1 MPRISQWG
9 VEVDVDIDVDV
20 EEFYNDCSDKEKKE
34 LVEYLIEDDFIPEQ
48 IVQTREDNL
57 MDLTYKNALDKLYS
71 KRIYLTL
78 EEEQFIINLA
88 NKY

>member
-1 MPRISQWG
+1 MPKISQWG
-9 VEVDVDIDVDV
+9 VEVDVDIDIDV
-20 EEFYNDCSDKEKKE
+20 EEFYNHCSDKEKKE
-34 LVEYLIEDDFIPEQ
+34 LAGYLIEDGFIPGQTEQ
-48 IVQTREDNL
+48 VGEDSL
-57 MDLTYKNALDKLYS
+57 MDITYKNALNKLYS

>member
-9 VEVDVDIDVDV
+9 VEVDVDIEVDV

-34 LVEYLIEDDFIPEQ
+34 LAQYLVEDDFIPGHSNEVGEQ
-48 IVQTREDNL
+48 NL
-57 MDLTYKNALDKLYS
+57 LDQTYKNALDKLYS
-71 KRIYLTL
+71 KRVYLTL

-88 NKY
+88 NKF

>member
-20 EEFYNDCSDKEKKE
+20 AEFYGDCSDKEKKE
-34 LVEYLIEDDFIPEQ
+34 LAQYLVEDGFIPGYSEEVGQ
-48 IVQTREDNL
+48 DNL
-57 MDLTYKNALDKLYS
+57 MDETYKEALNKLYS
-71 KRIYLTL
+71 KRTYLTL
-78 EEEQFIINLA
+78 EEEQFLINLA

>member
-9 VEVDVDIDVDV
+9 VEVDVDIDIDV
-20 EEFYNDCSDKEKKE
+20 AELYGDCSDREKKE
-34 LVEYLIEDDFIPEQ
+34 LAGYLIEDGFIPEQ
-48 IVQTREDNL
+48 TEQVGEDNL
-57 MDLTYKNALDKLYS
+57 MDVTYKEALNKLYS

>member
-9 VEVDVDIDVDV
+9 VEVDVDIDIDV
-20 EEFYNDCSDKEKKE
+20 ADFYGDCSDREKKE
-34 LVEYLIEDDFIPEQ
+34 LAGYLIEDHFIPGQTEQ
-48 IVQTREDNL
+48 VGEDNL
-57 MDLTYKNALDKLYS
+57 MDVTYKEALNKLYS

>member
-9 VEVDVDIDVDV
+9 VEVDVDIDIDV
-20 EEFYNDCSDKEKKE
+20 ADFYGDCSDREKKE
-34 LVEYLIEDDFIPEQ
+34 LAGYLIEDDFIPGQTEQ
-48 IVQTREDNL
+48 VGEDNL
-57 MDLTYKNALDKLYS
+57 MDVTYKEALNKLYS

>member
-20 EEFYNDCSDKEKKE
+20 AEFYGDCSDKEKE
-34 LVEYLIEDDFIPEQ
+34 ELAGYLVEDGFIPGQ
-48 IVQTREDNL
+48 SNQVGEDNL
-57 MDLTYKNALDKLYS
+57 MDITYKEALNKLYS
-71 KRIYLTL
+71 KRIYLKL
-78 EEEQFIINLA
+78 EEEQFLINLA

>member
-34 LVEYLIEDDFIPEQ
+34 LVEYLIEDDFIPERT
-48 IVQTREDNL
+48 VQTREDNL
-57 MDLTYKNALDKLYS
+57 MDLTYKNALDKLYN